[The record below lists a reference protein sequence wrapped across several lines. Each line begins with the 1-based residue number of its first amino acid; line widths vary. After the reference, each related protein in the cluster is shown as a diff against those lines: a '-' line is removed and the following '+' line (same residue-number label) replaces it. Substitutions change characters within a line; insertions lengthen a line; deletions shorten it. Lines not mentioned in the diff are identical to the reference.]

1 MYFLLLSFS
10 LLINVIN
17 LINTVE
23 NENKIAFLVSSILL
37 SMLHV
42 YGLVMS
48 MSILLFRF
56 FKNIYFK
63 DKKLIVNL
71 TFVILLSNY
80 FYNFLFH
87 LF

>member
-23 NENKIAFLVSSILL
+23 NENKITFLVSSILL

-48 MSILLFRF
+48 MSILIFRF

-63 DKKLIVNL
+63 DKKK
-71 TFVILLSNY
+71 
-80 FYNFLFH
+80 
-87 LF
+87 